1 MAPPRIPKSFGARPG
16 DKPRPKSKKDAPAA
30 QASVPTSASI
40 PQTAPAQKR
49 PIIDL
54 TEKQGAPKRQRA
66 EGAPSVSSAALNALG
81 PMGSLHVSDEEVEQ
95 WQAMD
100 LGDAARASIK
110 ASCQLFIHSIRV
122 VDKLLEEGARLE
134 RLQGDNNILRNT
146 LKDKDFLHAKDIKAK
161 DSEISFL
168 KDEVANLTS
177 QLEIANKKATS
188 LHTELGAANLRIEYL
203 EEQQKLGWPDEK
215 REISDE
221 AFANG
226 FHFYRV
232 GFVANDPDYSFEKFG
247 EETVAEIVEFK
258 KEHAAEIRARRI
270 ELGLEEEEEAEGAP
284 QEEVSKDAPEV
295 DPTVPLQSIPPTDQ
309 SQGAP

>member
-16 DKPRPKSKKDAPAA
+16 DKPRPKSKKDVPAA
-30 QASVPTSASI
+30 QASVPTSASV
-40 PQTAPAQKR
+40 PQTAPVQKR

-66 EGAPSVSSAALNALG
+66 EGAPSSAALNALR

-95 WQAMD
+95 WKAMD
-100 LGDAARASIK
+100 LGDATRASIK
-110 ASCQLFIHSIRV
+110 ASCQLFIHSTRV
-122 VDKLLEEGARLE
+122 VDKLLEDGARLE

-146 LKDKDFLHAKDIKAK
+146 LKDKDFLHAKDIKVK

-168 KDEVANLTS
+168 QGEVAKLTS

-188 LHTELGAANLRIEYL
+188 LHTELDAANLRIEYL
-203 EEQQKLGWPDEK
+203 EEQQRLGWPDEK

-226 FHFYRV
+226 FYFYRV

-247 EETVAEIVEFK
+247 EETVAEMVEFK
-258 KEHAAEIRARRI
+258 KEHATEIKARRV
-270 ELGLEEEEEAEGAP
+270 ELGLEEEEREGAP
-284 QEEVSKDAPEV
+284 QEEVFKDAPEV
-295 DPTVPLQSIPPTDQ
+295 NPTVPLQSIPPTDQ